1 MNTHEYI
8 RKTDVL
14 KLIQDYM
21 KNVPHSHLECLKTLE
36 NRLYKL
42 SPVRASEVVE
52 YLERE
57 NFGLHAKM
65 KLALKN
71 FLNGWKKNM
80 NHQFLMMLKRLICQR
95 LSSHL
100 EKMLNV
106 L

>member
-36 NRLYKL
+36 NRFYKL

-52 YLERE
+52 HLERE
-57 NFGLHAKM
+57 NFGLHAKNDNLER
-65 KLALKN
+65 KLQYKLDHYTDDNKV
-71 FLNGWKKNM
+71 LNK
-80 NHQFLMMLKRLICQR
+80 
-95 LSSHL
+95 
-100 EKMLNV
+100 
-106 L
+106 

>member
-1 MNTHEYI
+1 MNNEYV

-57 NFGLHAKM
+57 NFGLHAKNDNLER
-65 KLALKN
+65 KLQYKLDHYTDDNKVVN
-71 FLNGWKKNM
+71 K
-80 NHQFLMMLKRLICQR
+80 
-95 LSSHL
+95 
-100 EKMLNV
+100 
-106 L
+106 